1 MLNTNGC
8 TVTLRRSRGLF
19 WPREPRRGTTSHGSE
34 PQLPRPP
41 SFEARAWRCELLGAS
56 CDARAPHK
64 KVRIR
69 FHVGTKAKDKL
80 SFAAGRP
87 RRWPTQDDGERNC
100 CALPTHLTACSPVGA
115 SSAIRER
122 WCSLLGIPPFHCA
135 QCGL

>member
-56 CDARAPHK
+56 CDARAP
-64 KVRIR
+64 
-69 FHVGTKAKDKL
+69 
-80 SFAAGRP
+80 
-87 RRWPTQDDGERNC
+87 QDDGERNC
-100 CALPTHLTACSPVGA
+100 CALPTHLTACSPDGA

-135 QCGL
+135 QCGLRPQLRPCPQSSRRRMSHCG